1 MAGDFE
7 RRAAERG
14 AHVIGQI
21 VIARQAQHRNLGRAE
36 QMPDPAIAFGVV
48 LHEVA
53 RQQDAVRAAAAAL
66 PVGNCRLQCRQRR
79 HAAQAAGGIAEQ
91 VHIGVLDETDGLHS
105 R

>member
-1 MAGDFE
+1 MAGHLE
-7 RRAAERG
+7 RCAAERS
-14 AHVIGQI
+14 AHVIGKV

-36 QMPDPAIAFGVV
+36 QMADPAIPFGVV

-66 PVGNCRLQCRQRR
+66 RLGNSRLQCRQRR
-79 HAAQAAGGIAEQ
+79 YAAQAARGVAEQ

-105 R
+105 C